1 MYFEAPGALVF
12 SMRRDRTPPGTGRIQ
27 MSNTETFDLDKL
39 IEIIERPADER
50 CMVPPS
56 PGLNTKMKNE
66 SERLNNLKRVRD
78 VGGGAILE
86 RPTHPGFNDGLIV
99 PGSHFPLGTSI
110 DKVRSAAADRTPLHG
125 VVRVA
130 VVLVDFDDEPMT
142 ETQQHFEDLF
152 FSEGVVGTGSVREYF
167 TEVTNGLVEIEGTV
181 VGPYRMPRDMSDY
194 ANGESGTGSATP
206 NARTMANDAAVAS
219 NPDID
224 FGPFDNDANGFV
236 DAFVV
241 VHAGAGA
248 EVSGSV
254 NEIWSHKWVL
264 PSTFN
269 ADGTSIYAYLTVPED
284 AKIGVCAHEL
294 GHLLF
299 GFPDLYD
306 TDGTSEGVGDWCLMA
321 GGSWGGGGD
330 TPAHPSAWCKSQQS
344 WVTVQNVSTN
354 GTLSIADVKDAQTV
368 YRLWKDGTGGQEYF
382 LVENRQQ
389 DRFDAS
395 LPAGGL
401 LIWHIDDAISNNTNE
416 AHYRVALEQADGND
430 DLENNTNRGDGGDCF
445 PGTAG
450 NRTFNNT
457 STPNSKSYGGLNT
470 CVSVTAIS
478 DPGAVMTAQ
487 VQVQCGKNN
496 LKDFKDQKDGS
507 KETRK
512 EIIKEKEWKEL
523 RKENAKENIKE
534 KEWKEL
540 RKENVKEDV
549 KEDIKEKEW
558 KEGKEYGF
566 DKRPEKP
573 ETDKS
578 SAYDKPP
585 YSENKVVDDKFTDG
599 KFTDGKFTEVFDD
612 RFGRK
617 NPAPQPAAA
626 QGGGLEHR
634 LAALEAAIASLLQRT
649 AMSDQAQPFI
659 GRQLRPDLRSSAL
672 LGESDGGQPSGPIDK
687 RSYDCLPP
695 QG

>member
-1 MYFEAPGALVF
+1 
-12 SMRRDRTPPGTGRIQ
+12 
-27 MSNTETFDLDKL
+27 MSATENFAATSTASSAFDFDKL
-39 IEIIERPADER
+39 IEIIQRPADER

-56 PGLNTKMKNE
+56 PGLSDKIKAE
-66 SERLNNLKRVRD
+66 SERLNNLKKVRD
-78 VGGGAILE
+78 IGGGAQVA
-86 RPTHPGFNDGLIV
+86 RPQHPGFNDGLIV

-110 DKVRSAAADRTPLHG
+110 DKVRSAAADRAPLHG

-130 VVLVDFDDEPMT
+130 VVLIDFDDEPMT

-167 TEVTNGLVEIEGTV
+167 SEVTNGLVELEGTV

-194 ANGESGTGSATP
+194 ANGDSGTGTTFP

-248 EVSGSV
+248 EVSGST
-254 NEIWSHKWVL
+254 NDIWSHKWVL
-264 PSTFN
+264 PSSFN
-269 ADGTSIYAYLTVPED
+269 ADGTAIYAYLTVPED
-284 AKIGVCAHEL
+284 ARIGVCAHEL

-306 TDGTSEGVGDWCLMA
+306 TDGTSEGIGDWCLMA

-354 GTLSIADVKDAQTV
+354 GTLSIADVKDGQTV

-416 AHYRVALEQADGND
+416 THYRVALEQADGD
-430 DLENNTNRGDGGDCF
+430 EDLENNSNRGDGGDCF
-445 PGTAG
+445 PGTTT

-470 CVSVTAIS
+470 CVSVSAIS

-507 KETRK
+507 KEQRK
-512 EIIKEKEWKEL
+512 EVIKEKEFRKEQVKEKEWKEL
-523 RKENAKENIKE
+523 RKENTKEQIKE
-534 KEWKEL
+534 KEW
-540 RKENVKEDV
+540 
-549 KEDIKEKEW
+549 
-558 KEGKEYGF
+558 GF

-578 SAYDKPP
+578 VSYDKPP
-585 YSENKVVDDKFTDG
+585 FSENKTIVENKFSDDKFTDTFNDRFG
-599 KFTDGKFTEVFDD
+599 DD
-612 RFGRK
+612 RFGRG
-617 NPAPQPAAA
+617 NPAAYQSDLHAGM
-626 QGGGLEHR
+626 GGGLEQR
-634 LAALEAAIASLLQRT
+634 LEALEAAISSLMQRNT
-649 AMSDQAQPFI
+649 MGEQAQPFI

-672 LGESDGGQPSGPIDK
+672 LGEVDGGQPSGPIDK

-695 QG
+695 QA